1 MKKSFNKIAPILS
14 ILVIGMLSI
23 GMIEP
28 ILPLYLVHI
37 GFSSKATGVIISVLW
52 LGMIIGESSW
62 GWIADKIGIRIPM
75 IWGTLVSGIILLG
88 FLLAKGTYIVFIAIL
103 CLGLFRSS
111 VFGPARGHVGK
122 HAPALKKAAFMGII
136 IVAMG
141 SSRSLGALLSG
152 FLASSLGYT
161 WVFYITIG
169 IYILGGLITI
179 ITLRDLKYSAPK
191 LSPVSKQLFVKD
203 LKNYHCLFSLCAI
216 TSCEFFGIGLF
227 ISFLPLLITQVA
239 GLSVTSVGILFTM
252 RGIITMVFG
261 VPMGMLADRKGKKL
275 LMIIALAISAMSMI
289 GISLANSFFS
299 FLISVIL
306 LEIGLATYSPAALAL
321 LSDSV
326 PSEHQGS
333 VMGMYGG
340 ICENTGIMAGAFSG
354 GFVWNIFGPRATF
367 WLGSLVCIIGVIMCL
382 ILNIEEM
389 ERVNKLTN
397 EINGNKIM

>member
-1 MKKSFNKIAPILS
+1 MKESFNKIAPIVS
-14 ILVIGMLSI
+14 ILTISMFAISML
-23 GMIEP
+23 EP
-28 ILPLYLVHI
+28 ILPLYLVHV

-62 GWIADKIGIRIPM
+62 GYIADKIGIRTPM

-88 FLLAKGTYIVFIAIL
+88 FLLAKGTYIAFIAIL

-111 VFGPARGHVGK
+111 VIGPTRGHVGK

-136 IVAMG
+136 TVVIG
-141 SSRSLGALLSG
+141 GSRSLGALSSG
-152 FLASSLGYT
+152 FLASSLGYS
-161 WVFYITIG
+161 WVFYTAIG

-179 ITLRDLKYSAPK
+179 VILRDLKYNAPK
-191 LSPVSKQLFVKD
+191 LLPANKHLFVID
-203 LKNYHCLFSLCAI
+203 SKNYRCLFSLCAI
-216 TSCEFFGIGLF
+216 TSCEYFGLGLF

-239 GLSVTSVGILFTM
+239 GFSIASVGVLFAAK
-252 RGIITMVFG
+252 GIITLIFG

-275 LMIIALAISAMSMI
+275 LMLIALTTSAISMI
-289 GISLANSFFS
+289 GISVANSFLC
-299 FLISVIL
+299 FLVSAVL
-306 LEIGLATYSPAALAL
+306 FEIGLITYSPAALAL

-326 PSEHQGS
+326 PSERQGS
-333 VMGMYGG
+333 AMGLYGG

-354 GFVWNIFGPRATF
+354 GFIWNIFGPRATF
-367 WLGSLVCIIGVIMCL
+367 LLGSLVCIIGVIMCL

-397 EINGNKIM
+397 